1 MFFLGCH
8 LVDLIFGILG
18 VPEEIIPMN
27 CSTGIDGVTA
37 EDYGFA
43 VFKYKNGISFAKTCA
58 EEMGGFARRQLVV
71 TGEKCSV
78 ELKPLEMYAPGSSDL
93 YTGVTDYTESAWANM
108 GVSRNSEPQDR
119 YDAMITAFAE
129 MVRGEREN
137 PWSYEYELQLYRIV
151 LAACGVDIDYKKEIN
166 L

>member
-1 MFFLGCH
+1 
-8 LVDLIFGILG
+8 
-18 VPEEIIPMN
+18 
-27 CSTGIDGVTA
+27 
-37 EDYGFA
+37 
-43 VFKYKNGISFAKTCA
+43 
-58 EEMGGFARRQLVV
+58 
-71 TGEKCSV
+71 
-78 ELKPLEMYAPGSSDL
+78 
-93 YTGVTDYTESAWANM
+93 M

-137 PWSYEYELQLYRIV
+137 PWSYEYELQLYHIV